1 MNFGV
6 WAMKKKRSRL
16 LLRLYTLLIIGCCF
30 LSCQDAKKDAMSRL
44 VGEWEGKEIQ
54 FPENSIFTIQGK
66 DTVDFEF
73 RHADYKVVTYID
85 SVGCTSCKL
94 QLPRWK
100 ELLTEVDSLTGGSVP
115 FLFYFHPKDVK
126 ELRYLTR
133 REGFVYPVCFDGKD
147 DFNRLNSF
155 PGEMMFQTFLL
166 DKENK
171 VVAIGNPVLN
181 PKVKELYVRLI
192 TGNEGIKSST
202 TQTQVSVSQTVVDF
216 GKFPMQE
223 KKEHRFTL
231 FNTGNNVLAVQDVI
245 TSCGCT
251 KAEYSKEPVR
261 PGGTLEVK
269 VIYEAD
275 EPGRFNKSITVYC
288 NAEKSPLQ
296 LTIRGLA
303 E

>member
-1 MNFGV
+1 M
-6 WAMKKKRSRL
+6 
-16 LLRLYTLLIIGCCF
+16 T
-30 LSCQDAKKDAMSRL
+30 
-44 VGEWEGKEIQ
+44 
-54 FPENSIFTIQGK
+54 
-66 DTVDFEF
+66 
-73 RHADYKVVTYID
+73 
-85 SVGCTSCKL
+85 
-94 QLPRWK
+94 
-100 ELLTEVDSLTGGSVP
+100 
-115 FLFYFHPKDVK
+115 
-126 ELRYLTR
+126 
-133 REGFVYPVCFDGKD
+133 
-147 DFNRLNSF
+147 
-155 PGEMMFQTFLL
+155 FQTLLL
-166 DKENK
+166 DKSNK

-192 TGNEGIKSST
+192 TGNEGTKSST

-223 KKEHRFTL
+223 KKEHRFAL
-231 FNTGNNVLAVQDVI
+231 SNTGSNVLAVQDVI

-288 NAEKSPLQ
+288 NAKESPLQ
-296 LTIRGLA
+296 LTIRGFA